1 MDSRLYKV
9 RTFDCGIVEDETI
22 KVNPRVAKVTKIS
35 GNEVLWEFD
44 NCEITVTAE
53 GSGNVREKFKVEV
66 KEL

>member
-1 MDSRLYKV
+1 MDSRLYKI

-22 KVNPRVAKVTKIS
+22 KVNPRVAKVTKVS
-35 GNEVLWEFD
+35 DNKVLWEFD

-53 GSGNVREKFKVEV
+53 GSSDVRENFKVEV